1 MGSALKLSKYPNLSA
16 ELTLLEGLGLPVEIS
31 LTYLETCEVSRY
43 SKSKHTSLME
53 LEWFQPLRLLTH
65 NLDDH
70 LDRRVPQ
77 HSRCTHLPLP
87 AHLEC
92 LKIWGPAHREN
103 ELFRFQPSYLVRG
116 YNCTFAVEVAG
127 ISKVYG
133 IMFNQNYER
142 GTCSVGFPNT
152 KPFFVVL
159 DIGQAWT

>member
-1 MGSALKLSKYPNLSA
+1 MAS
-16 ELTLLEGLGLPVEIS
+16 E
-31 LTYLETCEVSRY
+31 
-43 SKSKHTSLME
+43 
-53 LEWFQPLRLLTH
+53 FQPLRLLTH

-116 YNCTFAVEVAG
+116 CNGTFAVEVAG

-142 GTCSVGFPNT
+142 GTGSVGFPNT
-152 KPFFVVL
+152 KPFFVVR
-159 DIGQAWT
+159 I